1 MKSLALIFTLLV
13 INFNAHALKCLPYI
27 PPNGESVKVV
37 VSELGEYKVSAPS
50 NIESNELLEINL
62 FVSTKEEIMVSSPLA
77 FKINS
82 GIASTGFVA
91 TKGWQYISI
100 TAQYS
105 EGLCGERLEYVQT
118 AYNKPLKQD
127 K

>member
-1 MKSLALIFTLLV
+1 MKIFSIIFILL
-13 INFNAHALKCLPYI
+13 INFNAHALKCLPYV
-27 PPNGESVKVV
+27 PPNEESIEVV
-37 VSELGEYKVSAPS
+37 VAHELGEYKVSAPS

-62 FVSTKEEIMVSSPLA
+62 SVSTKEEVMVSAPLA

-91 TKGWQYISI
+91 TKGWQYFSI
-100 TAQYS
+100 TAKYS
-105 EGLCGERLEYVQT
+105 EGHCGKRLIYVQA
-118 AYNKPLKQD
+118 AYNKQINQD

>member
-1 MKSLALIFTLLV
+1 MKILSIIFVFL
-13 INFNAHALKCLPYI
+13 INFNAHALKCLPYV
-27 PPNGESVKVV
+27 PPNGEAIEVV
-37 VSELGEYKVSAPS
+37 VAHELGEYKVSAPS

-62 FVSTKEEIMVSSPLA
+62 FVSTKDEIIVSAPLA

-91 TKGWQYISI
+91 TKGWQYFSI

-105 EGLCGERLEYVQT
+105 EGLCGKRLEYVQP
-118 AYNKPLKQD
+118 AYNKPIKRD
-127 K
+127 